1 MIFKKLLF
9 IVIFITPKKIIP
21 IKVAVLNKA
30 VFAEVNAILYYYPV
44 KLSPCFFFIFY
55 FVVRQDKSKINPFVT

>member
-9 IVIFITPKKIIP
+9 IVIFITPKEIIP

-30 VFAEVNAILYYYPV
+30 VFAEVNAILHQYPV
-44 KLSPCFFFIFY
+44 KLFPYFFFISY
-55 FVVRQDKSKINPFVT
+55 FVVRQDKLKINPL